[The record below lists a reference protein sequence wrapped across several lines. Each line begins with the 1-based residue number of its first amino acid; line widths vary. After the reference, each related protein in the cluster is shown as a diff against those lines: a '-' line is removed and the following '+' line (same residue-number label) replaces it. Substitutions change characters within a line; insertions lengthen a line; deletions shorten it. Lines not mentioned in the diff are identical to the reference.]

1 LKSPARAWKK
11 RSSPSRRIRKKKK
24 TEIAPSNRE
33 FATREIRTVNLL
45 EPRKERRKTMSTAI
59 AALNNPR
66 IGRSPAQTANIYL
79 KEARYEFLKNLR
91 LRMYTAS
98 VLSFPIMFYVLFGL
112 VLNAKESIGATRVP
126 TYLIATYGTFGVMG
140 ASLFGTA
147 AGLASDRGLGWLQ
160 VKRASPMPPFAYFTA
175 KVVTSILFSMIVVV
189 GLMILGLTFGNVRMP
204 SGDFARLLGTLAL
217 GSIPF
222 SAMGLA
228 IGYFA
233 GPNSAPATINLIYLP
248 MSFCSGLWVPIM
260 FLPKVVKTIAL
271 AMPPFH
277 LSQLALGVVGAGEHT
292 SNATHWE
299 VLIAFTMICLG
310 IARIGFQRDQDK
322 LYG

>member
-1 LKSPARAWKK
+1 
-11 RSSPSRRIRKKKK
+11 
-24 TEIAPSNRE
+24 
-33 FATREIRTVNLL
+33 
-45 EPRKERRKTMSTAI
+45 MSTATMV
-59 AALNNPR
+59 LSNPQ
-66 IGRSPAQTANIYL
+66 IQRSPRHTATIYL
-79 KEARYEFLKNLR
+79 KEAKYEFLKNLR

-112 VLNAKESIGATRVP
+112 VLNSKQAIGGTGVA

-160 VKRASPMPPFAYFTA
+160 VKRASPMPPFAYFAA
-175 KVVTSILFSMIVVV
+175 KVITSMIFSAIIVLALFV
-189 GLMILGLTFGNVRMP
+189 LGISLGGVRMP
-204 SGDFARLLGTLAL
+204 VADFARLLATLVA
-217 GSIPF
+217 GSLPF

-228 IGYFA
+228 LGYFT

-248 MSFCSGLWVPIM
+248 MSFCSGLWVPFM
-260 FLPKVVKTIAL
+260 FLPKVVRQIAL
-271 AMPPFH
+271 ALPPYH
-277 LSQLALGVVGAGEHT
+277 LSQLALGIVGSGSHE

-299 VLIAFTMICLG
+299 VLLGFTMICLG
-310 IARIGFQRDQDK
+310 VARIGFQRDQGK

>member
-1 LKSPARAWKK
+1 
-11 RSSPSRRIRKKKK
+11 
-24 TEIAPSNRE
+24 
-33 FATREIRTVNLL
+33 
-45 EPRKERRKTMSTAI
+45 MSTATM
-59 AALNNPR
+59 ALANHRIQRTPR
-66 IGRSPAQTANIYL
+66 HTATIYL
-79 KEARYEFLKNLR
+79 KESKYEFLKNLR

-112 VLNAKESIGATRVP
+112 VLNSKQAIGGTSIP

-175 KVVTSILFSMIVVV
+175 KVITSMIFSTIIV
-189 GLMILGLTFGNVRMP
+189 LALFALGITLGGVRMP
-204 SGDFARLLGTLAL
+204 LGDFAKLLGTLVA
-217 GSIPF
+217 GSLPF

-228 IGYFA
+228 LGYFT

-260 FLPKVVKTIAL
+260 FLPKVVRQIAL
-271 AMPPFH
+271 AMPPYH
-277 LSQLALGVVGAGEHT
+277 LSQLALGIVGAGRNE

-299 VLIAFTMICLG
+299 VLAAFTMICLG
-310 IARIGFQRDQDK
+310 AARIGFQRDQDK
-322 LYG
+322 MYG